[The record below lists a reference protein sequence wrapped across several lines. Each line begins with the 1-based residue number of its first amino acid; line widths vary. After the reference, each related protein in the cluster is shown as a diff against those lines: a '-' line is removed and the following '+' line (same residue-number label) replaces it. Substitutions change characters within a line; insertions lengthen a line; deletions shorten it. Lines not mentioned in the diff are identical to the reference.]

1 MKVVVHFDDHKK
13 LEAFVALLAA
23 IDKHTAKNEVKKKA
37 KKTKTGPQPRGLFVL
52 LIIFS
57 FYFIT
62 ICFMMLKQLTK
73 NIRNRHK
80 AYDRHYSF
88 TTQSTYIPD
97 YRAG

>member
-13 LEAFVALLAA
+13 LEAFVALL
-23 IDKHTAKNEVKKKA
+23 KKKA